1 MGAVSI
7 LLKLCMPKLLRR
19 FGTLGMFDFAMLAW
33 MATFAAMPL
42 ASLVAQSAAAAGVP
56 LLREASTREWV
67 AVAIPLFLSRLGCLA
82 FSCVLHLFR
91 LSLY

>member
-42 ASLVAQSAAAAGVP
+42 AALVAQSAAAAASP
-56 LLREASTREWV
+56 LLRDASTREWV

-82 FSCVLHLFR
+82 FSCVL
-91 LSLY
+91 